1 MFSTILLHKR
11 KVVLLSVILLSCV
24 LVTAWVGDAKYWHEI
39 DWVDVIGEGGSA
51 CAMAIWIVFILG
63 SRPKGRVTDLLTLG
77 LGAMMVAFWQ
87 DALDEFIRIPAEQ
100 WWEQWFESVA
110 MPVGISI
117 LTYGLYHW
125 YQEQLVVNDILKKRE
140 QFFREHLWLDNI
152 THVNRVDSLNQQ
164 LQRIG
169 HEHGESELSL
179 IMMDVD
185 KFSMFNRIHGKQEG
199 DRFLFQLAE
208 FLQLN
213 MRDNDLLIRYA
224 ADRFII
230 ILPHTDYMSA
240 LSMAYEI
247 QDAIAHFYYRLKK
260 TGHSYVPSVSLG
272 IATRKGDE
280 VSNLVESANQELSLA
295 KQKRKVA

>member
-1 MFSTILLHKR
+1 MLSTILLHKR
-11 KVVLLSVILLSCV
+11 KLSFLCATLLSCV
-24 LVTAWVGDAKYWHEI
+24 LVTAWVGNAKYWDEI
-39 DWVDVIGEGGSA
+39 DWMDVIGEGGSA

-100 WWEQWFESVA
+100 WWDQWFESVA

-125 YQEQLVVNDILKKRE
+125 YQEQVVVNDILKKRE

-152 THVNRVDSLNQQ
+152 THINRVESLNKQ
-164 LQRIG
+164 LRII
-169 HEHGESELSL
+169 GEENGDNDLSV

-185 KFSMFNRIHGKQEG
+185 KFSAFNRVYGKQEG

-213 MRDNDLLIRYA
+213 MREEDLLIRYA
-224 ADRFII
+224 ADRFTI
-230 ILPHTDYMSA
+230 ILPRTDYVCA
-240 LSMAYEI
+240 QAFAAEL
-247 QDAIAHFYYRLKK
+247 QDAVSHYHYRLKK
-260 TGHSYVPSVSLG
+260 TGSTYLPKMTVGV
-272 IATRKGDE
+272 ATEKGSE
-280 VSNLVESANQELSLA
+280 TAGLIHAVNQALLVA
-295 KQKRKVA
+295 KKRQQVA